1 MSIPRKSNLSSLG
14 TCSVLCGALVVAACS
29 GEDGVSNPS
38 GGGNTAGSGGI
49 SASGGAG
56 SAGAS
61 ATGGALAGGASG
73 ATSGGSSAGGAAAG
87 SGGLAGSSG
96 SGGAPAD
103 GGCGRMPGLATG
115 HVQMENICRGVVAA
129 RVAGGNF
136 VSWRMFGY
144 EPETI
149 SYNVYRDGTKVNAAP
164 ITDSTNY
171 LDAGAPADAEYT
183 VRAVLDGTEREDSE
197 KVSTWNQ
204 NYLDIQLAAPEGYT
218 PGDAS
223 AGDLDGDGHYDLVV
237 KWEDSPQDNANEG
250 VTNTVKLEGVK
261 LDGTRLWLI
270 DLGRNIR
277 EGAHYTQF
285 LVYDLDG
292 DGKSE
297 LVVKTAPGTV
307 DGKGKNVILG
317 NDDPNADY
325 RNDSGYI
332 LTGPEYLT
340 VFSGVDG
347 SELATVPF
355 EIARGNVSSW
365 GDNYGNRVDR
375 FVGAVAFVTP
385 DGRPSAL
392 MGRGY
397 YTRSTITAWN
407 WRDAALSKVWTSD
420 SNEETN
426 YTGQGSHGISIA
438 DVDGDLRQDI
448 IYGASMIKSDGTR
461 GCSTNLGHGDALHA
475 SDFIPDRP
483 GLEVFIPHEGGNSR
497 NYSLR
502 DAETCEIVFQGPA
515 NGGEEGPGRGVAGD
529 VDPDH
534 PGAEFWTNSSDRLGE
549 DGQSVGARPGSTNFL
564 LWWDGDETRELLDG
578 NHVDKVGGGR
588 LLTAD
593 GCSSIN
599 GTKSTPNLSADLI
612 GDWREEV
619 IFRCGTNLRLYTTT
633 DVTTR
638 RIYTLMHDP
647 QYRSAI
653 SWQQSAYNQPPHP
666 SFHIGSG
673 MMPPPAPDI
682 TVR

>member
-1 MSIPRKSNLSSLG
+1 M
-14 TCSVLCGALVVAACS
+14 
-29 GEDGVSNPS
+29 PS
-38 GGGNTAGSGGI
+38 
-49 SASGGAG
+49 
-56 SAGAS
+56 
-61 ATGGALAGGASG
+61 
-73 ATSGGSSAGGAAAG
+73 
-87 SGGLAGSSG
+87 
-96 SGGAPAD
+96 
-103 GGCGRMPGLATG
+103 LATG
-115 HVQMENICRGVVAA
+115 HVQMENICRGVVAVRGDGA
-129 RVAGGNF
+129 NF

-144 EPETI
+144 EPDTI
-149 SYNVYRDGTKVNAAP
+149 SYNVYRDGTKVNAQP

-171 LDAGAPADAEYT
+171 LDAGAPAGAKYT
-183 VRAVLDGTEREDSE
+183 VRAVLDGAEREDSE
-197 KVSTWNQ
+197 EVSTWAE
-204 NYLDIQLAAPEGYT
+204 NYLDIQLDAPEGYT

-237 KWEDSPQDNANEG
+237 KWEDSPQDNSNAG
-250 VTNTVKLEGVK
+250 TTNTVKLEGVK

-317 NDDPNADY
+317 DDDPNADY
-325 RNDSGYI
+325 RNDDGYV
-332 LTGPEYLT
+332 LSGPEYLT
-340 VFSGVDG
+340 VFSGLDG
-347 SELATVPF
+347 AELETVPF
-355 EIARGNVSSW
+355 EIARGTVSSW

-407 WRDAALSKVWTSD
+407 WRDAALTKVWTSD
-420 SNEETN
+420 SNADTN

-448 IYGASMIKSDGTR
+448 IYGASMIKADGTR
-461 GCSTNLGHGDALHA
+461 GCTTDLGHGDSLHVG
-475 SDFIPDRP
+475 DLIPGRP
-483 GLEVFIPHEGGNSR
+483 GLEVFMPHESGSSLA
-497 NYSLR
+497 YSLR
-502 DAETCEIVFQGPA
+502 DAKTCEIIFEGPG
-515 NGGEEGPGRGVAGD
+515 NGGNEGPGRGVAGD
-529 VDPDH
+529 IDPLT
-534 PGAEFWTNSSDRLGE
+534 PGAEYWTNSSQLLDE
-549 DGQSVGARPGSTNFL
+549 NGQGVGSKPSSVNFL
-564 LWWDGDETRELLDG
+564 IWWDGDETRELLDG
-578 NHVDKVGGGR
+578 NHIDKFNGNR

-599 GTKSTPNLSADLI
+599 GTKSTPNLSADLL

-619 IFRCGTNLRLYTTT
+619 IFRCGTNLRLYTTSA
-633 DVTTR
+633 VTTR

-653 SWQQSAYNQPPHP
+653 SWQQSEYNQPPHP

-673 MMPPPAPDI
+673 MAPPPKPDI